1 MLCQMTKAAN
11 GIIIVLSTNLLVK
24 MFSKS
29 RAVGRGGR
37 EREVK
42 YFYLKAEDGIVTGY
56 ETDITRSVDNKN
68 TTIHFN

>member
-1 MLCQMTKAAN
+1 MLYQMTKSAN
-11 GIIIVLSTNLLVK
+11 GIIIIIVLSTNLLVK

-29 RAVGRGGR
+29 RAAGGG
-37 EREVK
+37 EVK